1 MAKSF
6 RQASSRNSLARTAV
20 LSILYFL
27 FLYAF
32 QLPGLPFG
40 SVIPVLGLLAIYTG
54 YEFIRGNIGKEKTRV
69 SKMVRTYWFWNVF
82 ILVYVSCILQIYG
95 SGDGITP
102 LNGYKQMLVIL
113 PLIFISGRLV
123 FRNLE
128 ELMKALYLGVIIQSL
143 IILLA
148 LFIPAVQLFLF
159 MLIPE
164 GSYNTDFFGGVDVMN
179 QSGYHIGLGVFTSAG
194 SLKMAI
200 GQIGACYYLIKSRGL
215 KLFYHLVLYL
225 LIAISTSMVART
237 GLIISLVGLLC
248 VFWVKRRQSGVRALK
263 FVLLIFIVPLISYY
277 VITVFLPSSFLGDT
291 FQRIIDTAEDG
302 IDSWIIGYSGES
314 GHNSIPP
321 ISPETI
327 VGMGITY
334 GVSGTGITTI
344 TDGGFL
350 RNYSAMGL
358 IVAIINYLIIGS
370 FFIMQFK
377 AVKTYEYKGVIL
389 FMLFILL
396 IGEFKEYYIYFVSP
410 MCFFFLIFCMMERE
424 EALAHIYNPNKAQLS
439 H

>member
-1 MAKSF
+1 
-6 RQASSRNSLARTAV
+6 
-20 LSILYFL
+20 
-27 FLYAF
+27 
-32 QLPGLPFG
+32 
-40 SVIPVLGLLAIYTG
+40 
-54 YEFIRGNIGKEKTRV
+54 
-69 SKMVRTYWFWNVF
+69 MVRTYWFWNVF

-102 LNGYKQMLVIL
+102 LNGYKQMLIIL
-113 PLIFISGRLV
+113 PLFFIFGRLV
-123 FRNLE
+123 FQNLE
-128 ELMKALYLGVIIQSL
+128 ELMKTLYVGVIIQSL

-148 LFIPAVQLFLF
+148 LFIPALQLFLF

-200 GQIGACYYLIKSRGL
+200 GQIGACYFLIKSRGP

-237 GLIISLVGLLC
+237 GLIVSLVGLLC

-263 FVLLIFIVPLISYY
+263 FVFLILTVPLISYF
-277 VITVFLPSSFLGDT
+277 VITEFLPSSFLGDT
-291 FQRIIDTAEDG
+291 FQRIINTAEDG
-302 IDSWIIGYSGES
+302 IYDSWIIGYTGES

-327 VGMGITY
+327 IGLGITY

-358 IVAIINYLIIGS
+358 IVAIINYLIIGC
-370 FFIMQFK
+370 FFIKQFK
-377 AVKTYEYKGVIL
+377 AVKTYEHKGVIL
-389 FMLFILL
+389 FMLFVLL
-396 IGEFKEYYIYFVSP
+396 IGEFKEYFIYFVSP
-410 MCFFFLIFCMMERE
+410 MCFFFLIFSMMESE
-424 EALAHIYNPNKAQLS
+424 ETLAHIYNSNKAQLS
-439 H
+439 R